1 MTFSPLSKKVILC
14 TTSVNDQLTPNPHRN
29 KRLLFDGIDALTD
42 HQIANY
48 GQALEFAY
56 EEFERF
62 EREKDAQVCVV
73 CLPRRE
79 IGQNGLSLR
88 ERRESKMN
96 LNK

>member
-1 MTFSPLSKKVILC
+1 M
-14 TTSVNDQLTPNPHRN
+14 LTPNPQRN

-79 IGQNGLSLR
+79 VGQNGLSLR
-88 ERRESKMN
+88 EGRESKMN